1 MGYNDELL
9 IISEVY
15 SLWAIEGDEK
25 VKNILSFAEADDGVI
40 IEPNIDLHRELK
52 LRLLNGTHHTHLR
65 ACIPRQ
71 L

>member
-1 MGYNDELL
+1 LL
-9 IISEVY
+9 
-15 SLWAIEGDEK
+15 AIEGDEK